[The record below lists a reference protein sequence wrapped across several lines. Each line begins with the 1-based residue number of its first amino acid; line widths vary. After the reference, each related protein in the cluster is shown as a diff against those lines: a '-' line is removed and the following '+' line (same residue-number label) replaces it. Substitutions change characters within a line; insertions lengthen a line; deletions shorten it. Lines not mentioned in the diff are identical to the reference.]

1 MLMNKCTR
9 RLKANKLRVYVFIQA
24 DAQMAQKLILHPSQS
39 SCRVKGMLC
48 QENMEFWMR
57 FSIRLGVGFQNDV
70 TLFGTGWLHYFGHGI
85 VQPLPAIIELP
96 LPSALDFFFPLHL
109 LNNLS

>member
-1 MLMNKCTR
+1 MYKKVEGEQITSICLYSGRCT
-9 RLKANKLRVYVFIQA
+9 NGTEI
-24 DAQMAQKLILHPSQS
+24 ILHPSQS

-96 LPSALDFFFPLHL
+96 FPSALDFFFP
-109 LNNLS
+109 SASSE